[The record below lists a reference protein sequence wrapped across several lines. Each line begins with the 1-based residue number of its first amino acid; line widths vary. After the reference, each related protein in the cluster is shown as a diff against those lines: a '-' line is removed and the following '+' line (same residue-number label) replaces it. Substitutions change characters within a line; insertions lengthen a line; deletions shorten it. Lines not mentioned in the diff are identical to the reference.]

1 MEALERESRD
11 DPEMLA
17 LLALCGRLG
26 LRISEARSIT
36 ADSFDADGI
45 LMVYGKGDAYR
56 ELPVPG
62 DVMERLQGAMRL
74 VEGSPDATL
83 IPWSDRWAR
92 QKLTK
97 LGVKAGLARPIASH
111 DLRSTFGMEAYD
123 RSKDL
128 RATQELLGHSDPRT
142 TVVYTNISMKA
153 KRAAMGMAE
162 ESDNTI
168 VPLSEGT

>member
-1 MEALERESRD
+1 
-11 DPEMLA
+11 MLA

-36 ADSFDADGI
+36 ADSFDGDGI
-45 LMVYGKGDAYR
+45 LMVQGKGDRFR
-56 ELPVPG
+56 ELPVPD
-62 DVMERLQGAMRL
+62 DVMRRLQGALRL
-74 VEGSPDATL
+74 AADRPGSTL

-92 QKLTK
+92 QKLTA
-97 LGVKAGLARPIASH
+97 LGKKAGLSRPIASH
-111 DLRSTFGMEAYD
+111 DLRSTFGMEVYG

-142 TVVYTNISMKA
+142 TVVYTNISMEA

-168 VPLSEGT
+168 VPLSEGI